1 MNRAQ
6 LGFDYD
12 YVNLILDEVELY
24 HHPEMQRTYLYR
36 LLQGIKALNLKK
48 IKGINILFSTHSPFI
63 LSDIPS
69 SNILRLKSG
78 CPEPESKRTFGANI
92 YDLLSDDFFM
102 SNGFIGELA
111 MSIIREILDYV
122 NVEKYND
129 ETHKKYLN
137 IVSLVGEDSIRIK
150 LQQMLDALSEKQ
162 KNSKEN
168 LAELKLKLSLLEA
181 EIRKIE
187 KNND

>member
-1 MNRAQ
+1 
-6 LGFDYD
+6 
-12 YVNLILDEVELY
+12 
-24 HHPEMQRTYLYR
+24 
-36 LLQGIKALNLKK
+36 
-48 IKGINILFSTHSPFI
+48 
-63 LSDIPS
+63 
-69 SNILRLKSG
+69 
-78 CPEPESKRTFGANI
+78 
-92 YDLLSDDFFM
+92 M